1 MLRFFAKCAA
11 ATHCPIFL
19 KPLQAVCASS
29 PVNVLILPAMAELWL
44 RTSVVGEPR
53 EMSAWLLPV
62 VACEAPGPGVLL
74 GTCPA
79 GGPPAG
85 GGERCA
91 KAGAAKARAPPAT

>member
-29 PVNVLILPAMAELWL
+29 PVNVLILPGMAVLWL

-53 EMSAWLLPV
+53 EMPAWLVPV
-62 VACEAPGPGVLL
+62 VAWEAPAPGLLFGPCL
-74 GTCPA
+74 A

-85 GGERCA
+85 GDGRVA
-91 KAGAAKARAPPAT
+91 QAGAPKASANP